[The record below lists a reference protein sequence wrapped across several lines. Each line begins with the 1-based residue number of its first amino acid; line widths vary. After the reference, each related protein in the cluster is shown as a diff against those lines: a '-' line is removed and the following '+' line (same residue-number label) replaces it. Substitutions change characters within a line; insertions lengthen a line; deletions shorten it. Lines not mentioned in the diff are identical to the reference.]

1 MALNS
6 CKMIM
11 DRFVCSEMAAVKNSV
26 NKSERMQRRE
36 HASTS
41 FCVTMLT
48 VSKPWGN
55 QETKRWSRGHGVVS
69 RFFSLW
75 WRPNKNVS
83 IPRQPNSMTPIGGD
97 SCQDSSSDSLGN
109 TSDFVISIEGKILGG
124 ENILLG
130 FIWILHGILF
140 FFWEPQTFLGDSFG
154 IPYEIIHGI
163 YETRNASQM
172 QYKNH
177 KTLFED
183 YPRILMEIF
192 LKISYE
198 NLLKRSNS
206 SGNYPRNIQEE
217 HVLDGFEILRLFRD
231 MFKICFGAKCFI

>member
-140 FFWEPQTFLGDSFG
+140 FFGNLRRSLGILSGFRTKLFTESTKLEMRLRCS
-154 IPYEIIHGI
+154 IKTIRHYLKIIHESWWKYFWKSPMKISLSVLIHPETIHGI
-163 YETRNASQM
+163 YKRN
-172 QYKNH
+172 
-177 KTLFED
+177 
-183 YPRILMEIF
+183 
-192 LKISYE
+192 
-198 NLLKRSNS
+198 
-206 SGNYPRNIQEE
+206 
-217 HVLDGFEILRLFRD
+217 
-231 MFKICFGAKCFI
+231 MF